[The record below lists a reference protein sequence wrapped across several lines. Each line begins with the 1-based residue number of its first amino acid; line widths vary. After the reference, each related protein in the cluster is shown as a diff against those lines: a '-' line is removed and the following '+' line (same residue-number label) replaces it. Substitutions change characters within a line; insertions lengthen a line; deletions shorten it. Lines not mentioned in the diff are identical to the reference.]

1 MKLVNKKFV
10 ESKEAPNNTN
20 VYWIDYDETNKG
32 KILDIKEYING
43 NWQSVLNVNS
53 PEFTIDIS
61 QITGLGKEWIETLK
75 ANLSFKATDINGYYH
90 KFLILEG
97 TSPDYFLIWAPRNN
111 NGGEGA
117 VLTCINSKDK
127 DWDTPG
133 APIWSDRLTV
143 TSGSV
148 TTTVPLVVNSGGTSR
163 LTGTSLTIGDN
174 TISPRGSYL
183 GYRWKESESS
193 SYEEATIPLV
203 KGSSEN
209 QFGLGKFVINGET
222 YVLPVNGL
230 TSYLSKELY
239 TVPKVERKNKDNLT
253 LQVNKNTQDI
263 VWVKEEDSFFV
274 SKNEVNI
281 LSQDLIFRVS
291 ESPKN
296 AFTVRYDT
304 GVNELPFIT
313 TCSGLY
319 YDMGSTYSPL
329 INMNIS
335 EEDLP
340 VSIEIGGKFERG
352 SWTVYAPVNFNTSE
366 YITRTTQV
374 RNSTTYKVIDVPV
387 IENTDNIANRYN
399 ITDALQNNLSGK
411 VIIDNELYTINWAS
425 VDLDN
430 LQTKN
435 IECYNYRKYF
445 NGTEEVVEVL
455 SKVVISYDSEQEE
468 FIITKSPYT
477 KE

>member
-1 MKLVNKKFV
+1 MKLVNKRFV

-75 ANLSFKATDINGYYH
+75 ANLSFRATDINGYYH

-97 TSPDYFLIWAPRNN
+97 NPPDYFLIWAPERN

-127 DWDTPG
+127 DWDSPG
-133 APIWSDRLTV
+133 SPVWSDRLTV
-143 TSGSV
+143 TNSSV
-148 TTTVPLVVNSGGTSR
+148 TTSVPLVVNSGGTSS
-163 LTGTSLTIGDN
+163 LGGTYLTIGDS
-174 TISPRGSYL
+174 TIYPRGSYL

-193 SYEEATIPLV
+193 SYEEEAIALV
-203 KGSSEN
+203 KGTSA
-209 QFGLGKFVINGET
+209 QFGLGTFVINGET
-222 YVLPVNGL
+222 YVLPVNNL
-230 TSYLSKELY
+230 NSYLYKELY
-239 TVPKVERKNKDNLT
+239 TVPKVERNNRDNLT

-281 LSQDLIFRVS
+281 LSQDLIFRVP
-291 ESPKN
+291 ESPRN
-296 AFTVRYDT
+296 AFAIKYDT
-304 GVNELPFIT
+304 DVTELPFIT

-319 YDMGSTYSPL
+319 YDMNSVYSPL
-329 INMNIS
+329 ISMNIS
-335 EEDLP
+335 EDGLSG
-340 VSIEIGGKFERG
+340 SIEIGGKFERS
-352 SWTVYAPVNFNTSE
+352 SWTIYAPVNFNTSE
-366 YITRTTQV
+366 YITRTTQAHS
-374 RNSTTYKVIDVPV
+374 STTYKVIDVPV
-387 IENTDNIANRYN
+387 IENIDNIASRAN
-399 ITDALQNNLSGK
+399 IKDALQNNLSGK

-430 LQTKN
+430 IQTRD

-455 SKVVISYDSEQEE
+455 SKVVISYDAEQGE

>member
-1 MKLVNKKFV
+1 MKLVNKRFV

-43 NWQSVLNVNS
+43 NWRSVLNVNS

-75 ANLSFKATDINGYYH
+75 ANLSFRVTDINGYYH

-97 TSPDYFLIWAPRNN
+97 NPPDYFWIWAPERN

-127 DWDTPG
+127 DWDSPG
-133 APIWSDRLTV
+133 SPVWSDRLTV
-143 TSGSV
+143 TNSSV
-148 TTTVPLVVNSGGTSR
+148 TTSVPLVVNSGGTSS
-163 LTGTSLTIGDN
+163 LGGTYLTIGDS
-174 TISPRGSYL
+174 TIYPRGSYL

-193 SYEEATIPLV
+193 SYEEEAIALV
-203 KGSSEN
+203 KGTRA
-209 QFGLGKFVINGET
+209 QFGLGTFVINGET
-222 YVLPVNGL
+222 YVLPVNNL
-230 TSYLSKELY
+230 NSYLYKELY
-239 TVPKVERKNKDNLT
+239 TVPKVERNNRDNLT

-281 LSQDLIFRVS
+281 LSQDLIFRVP
-291 ESPKN
+291 ESPRN
-296 AFTVRYDT
+296 AFAIRYDT
-304 GVNELPFIT
+304 DVTELPFIT

-319 YDMGSTYSPL
+319 YDMNSVYSPL
-329 INMNIS
+329 ISMNIS
-335 EEDLP
+335 EDGLSS
-340 VSIEIGGKFERG
+340 SIEIGGKVERS
-352 SWTVYAPVNFNTSE
+352 SWTIYAPVNFNTSE
-366 YITRTTQV
+366 YITRTTQAHS
-374 RNSTTYKVIDVPV
+374 STTYKVIDVPV
-387 IENTDNIANRYN
+387 IENTDNIASRAN
-399 ITDALQNNLSGK
+399 IKDALQNNLSGK

-430 LQTKN
+430 IQTRD

-455 SKVVISYDSEQEE
+455 SKVVISYDAEQGE